1 MLIIGIFSFPDS
13 LMIFLFMINLITWY
27 LVIFK
32 EKNILI
38 TVLPII
44 LFMNTKYNSYL
55 AILALIIT
63 YFYFKREKIR
73 KYDIIVL
80 FSSLI
85 IGFLPVLLW
94 NIFND
99 FSSFIWQFN
108 HFFYGVGPR
117 KDIFSKIS
125 EIINFYSLP
134 VILIS
139 LSPFITRKYTPY
151 KKWLMFIGIFLF
163 IPLFFS
169 ALDSAR
175 NLLITI
181 VPFLLLIEVK
191 NPKMIIDIKKFVKYS
206 DLYKY
211 FFIIT
216 IILSSLFIS
225 FSSLK
230 NDPIGQTNYNSL
242 IKDNLGLKEVSKELE
257 NISYYDIVTPDI
269 GLAGQLQYQL
279 KNYSVVANWPQYRIW
294 GIKLDVNVT
303 IIAFSDSWNDVVQ
316 SNCQNSN
323 FFGNYT
329 YYDTH
334 LEKNYYIWNCINRIP
349 NQELFLKSLS
359 YESI

>member
-1 MLIIGIFSFPDS
+1 
-13 LMIFLFMINLITWY
+13 
-27 LVIFK
+27 
-32 EKNILI
+32 
-38 TVLPII
+38 
-44 LFMNTKYNSYL
+44 MNTKYNSYI
-55 AILALIIT
+55 AILALIIS
-63 YFYFKREKIR
+63 YLYFKRKEIKKI
-73 KYDIIVL
+73 DLFVL

-85 IGFLPVLLW
+85 IGFLPVLFW

-117 KDIFSKIS
+117 KDLISKII

-134 VILIS
+134 VIIIS
-139 LSPFITRKYTPY
+139 FSPFISRKYTSY
-151 KKWLMFIGIFLF
+151 KKWLMFIGFFLF

-175 NLLITI
+175 NLSIAVI
-181 VPFLLLIEVK
+181 PFLLLVEIK
-191 NPKMIIDIKKFVKYS
+191 SPKMIKNIKILVRYP
-206 DLYKY
+206 DLYKF
-211 FFIIT
+211 FFII
-216 IILSSLFIS
+216 IIIISALFIS

-242 IKDNLGLKEVSKELE
+242 IKDNLGVKEVSKELE

-294 GIKLDVNVT
+294 GIKLGVNVT

-329 YYDTH
+329 YYDTQ
-334 LEKNYYIWNCINRIP
+334 LEKNYYIWNCINRIL
-349 NQELFLKSLS
+349 NQDLFLKSLS
-359 YESI
+359 YEII